1 MPIYNG
7 IEFIDESVC
16 SIINQTFQEWEL
28 IIGINGHETNS
39 QIYQIAKKY
48 ESKDTRIYVY
58 DLIDIKGK
66 SNALNYMLKYTNYNW
81 ISLLDVDDVWL
92 RDKLLL
98 QVPYMDKYGVIG
110 TQCKYFG
117 DKTGSP
123 KIPIGDITSYNFLL
137 SNPVINSSCLLRK
150 ELCYWDKDCIVE
162 DYDLWIR
169 LWKHGNKF
177 YNIDKILVKHR
188 IHQQSAFN
196 SKGNHIDVPTLIKK
210 YSN

>member
-16 SIINQTFQEWEL
+16 SIINQTFQDWEL

-48 ESKDTRIYVY
+48 ESKDTRINVY

-98 QVPYMDKYGVIG
+98 QVPYMDKY
-110 TQCKYFG
+110 
-117 DKTGSP
+117 
-123 KIPIGDITSYNFLL
+123 DIIEHNV
-137 SNPVINSSCLLRK
+137 N
-150 ELCYWDKDCIVE
+150 
-162 DYDLWIR
+162 
-169 LWKHGNKF
+169 
-177 YNIDKILVKHR
+177 ILVIKQEVLR
-188 IHQQSAFN
+188 YPL
-196 SKGNHIDVPTLIKK
+196 VTLQVIIF
-210 YSN
+210 YYQILL